1 MDKSIVAVV
10 MLQSEEAAAKLG
22 SQVASSVGRFQIFNW
37 VVITFTRITSSI
49 GLSAAVLLL
58 LFIVHQLFLWVDQD
72 PERAFERAAF
82 ILEVAEILWDTLGIL
97 VNSAIDVS
105 NAALIPIWNSYT
117 FYVIEPVVILVL
129 EVFSV
134 VFFAHHY
141 DGVID
146 ESNFEYQGLECTSS
160 VQAMTWCGRYQ
171 AYEQALMNDE
181 SGFVNSSQIFLGLNT
196 ARRLSELSGTNEFTT
211 PSFEINGVTEALTE
225 VGTLSIVA
233 AAPLFDVAAAILDD
247 VLVKSASILF
257 DAVFTLFKSLLET
270 CAMIVLCLFCH
281 SVLYSTL
288 LCVCV
293 CGRCTV
299 KMLVKS
305 GLLTFAVGVGIDFL
319 VIYFLYYALPLFF
332 AGLDMIM
339 CAVDFFFPSGWGQQL
354 QCADANCFT
363 GPSGMADLLIFTSV
377 PVVIKQFGTILEVTL
392 NSKTGRRCAESIVEA
407 DWF

>member
-1 MDKSIVAVV
+1 
-10 MLQSEEAAAKLG
+10 
-22 SQVASSVGRFQIFNW
+22 
-37 VVITFTRITSSI
+37 
-49 GLSAAVLLL
+49 LSAAVLLL

-293 CGRCTV
+293 WTLHSQDARKIWTSDICCW
-299 KMLVKS
+299 S
-305 GLLTFAVGVGIDFL
+305 G
-319 VIYFLYYALPLFF
+319 
-332 AGLDMIM
+332 
-339 CAVDFFFPSGWGQQL
+339 
-354 QCADANCFT
+354 N
-363 GPSGMADLLIFTSV
+363 
-377 PVVIKQFGTILEVTL
+377 
-392 NSKTGRRCAESIVEA
+392 
-407 DWF
+407 